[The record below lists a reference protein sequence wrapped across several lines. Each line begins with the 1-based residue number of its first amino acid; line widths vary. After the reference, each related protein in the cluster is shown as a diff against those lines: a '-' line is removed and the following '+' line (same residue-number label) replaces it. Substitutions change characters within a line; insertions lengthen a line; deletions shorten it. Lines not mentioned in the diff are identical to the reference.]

1 MNNRQIKRNQH
12 YVPQSYLRRF
22 AIKGEQ
28 SLLWSFDKE
37 SKRYLRHPS
46 SVKKICCEDYYY
58 YQLDEA
64 GEVNHVDLEDSI
76 SEVEK
81 IGNDII
87 NKVINMSAMPY
98 VYLSIEEKSY
108 LAYYIAFM
116 QTRGP
121 SFRNIVNDLYGDI
134 AVRTLKSSFDAK
146 IFPEP
151 PEVLQRM
158 IDEKGLLQAVKLSI
172 HPSVSLEYMIK
183 SAGQL
188 ANVFLNK
195 QWTLHFSNG
204 NCEFVS
210 SDNPVSFFSKVAAS
224 GIGPGH
230 PSAITIFP
238 ISPSLCLT
246 IEPAKQADLEIN
258 IVRGDDFVQLKLNQ
272 LIFDGANDL
281 VFASSK
287 QDWIESYCKENKS
300 SKMTLISGVIKKEF
314 EIIKNPF
321 KK

>member
-1 MNNRQIKRNQH
+1 MNNRQKKRNQH

-22 AIKGEQ
+22 TIKGEQ

-37 SKRYLRHPS
+37 SKKYLRHPS
-46 SVKKICCEDYYY
+46 SVKKVCCEDYYY
-58 YQLDEA
+58 YQLDDA
-64 GEVNHVDLEDSI
+64 GEVNHIDLEDSI

-87 NKVINMSAMPY
+87 NKILNMRAMPY
-98 VYLSIEEKSY
+98 VYLSIEDKSY

-121 SFRNIVNDLYGDI
+121 AFRNIVNDVWGDI

-158 IDEKGLLQAVKLSI
+158 IDEKGLLEAVRLSI
-172 HPSVSLEYMIK
+172 HSSVSLEYMIEF
-183 SAGQL
+183 ARQL
-188 ANVFLNK
+188 AQVFLNK
-195 QWTLHFSNG
+195 QWTLHISSNDF
-204 NCEFVS
+204 EFVS
-210 SDNPVSFFSKVAAS
+210 SDNPVSFFSKSNAS

-238 ISPSLCLT
+238 ISPRVCLS
-246 IEPAKQADLEIN
+246 IEPAQRPDLEIN
-258 IVRGDDFVQLKLNQ
+258 IERCEAFVQLKINQ
-272 LIFDGANDL
+272 LIFDGANEL
-281 VFASSK
+281 IFSSSK
-287 QDWIESYCKENKS
+287 QDWVESYCKENQG
-300 SKMTLISGVIKKEF
+300 SKALSINSGLKKEF

>member
-1 MNNRQIKRNQH
+1 MNNRQKKRNQH

-37 SKRYLRHPS
+37 SKGYLRHPS
-46 SVKKICCEDYYY
+46 SVKKVCCEDYYY
-58 YQLDEA
+58 YQLDDA

-87 NKVINMSAMPY
+87 NKILNMIAMPY
-98 VYLSIEEKSY
+98 VYLSVEDKSY
-108 LAYYIAFM
+108 LSYYIAFM

-151 PEVLQRM
+151 PEPLQRM
-158 IDEKGLLQAVKLSI
+158 IDEKGLLEAVRISI
-172 HPSVSLEYMIK
+172 HPSVSLEYMIN
-183 SAGQL
+183 SANQL
-188 ANVFLNK
+188 AKVFLSK
-195 QWTLHFSNG
+195 QWTLYISNN

-230 PSAITIFP
+230 PTAITIFP
-238 ISPSLCLT
+238 ISPNVCLS
-246 IEPAKQADLEIN
+246 IEPVQRPDLEIN
-258 IVRGDDFVQLKLNQ
+258 IAKCEDFVQLKINQ
-272 LIFDGANDL
+272 LIFDGANQL
-281 VFASSK
+281 IFSSSK
-287 QDWIESYCKENKS
+287 QNWIESYCKGNKN
-300 SKMTLISGVIKKEF
+300 SKMMLINSVLKKEF